1 MAAWTTYRDAALG
14 PRTNTPLSIRLPISS
29 SSEGGLGHSGR
40 LYDWATGKLLAKTNK
55 FIDTSCPGPW
65 QWVSVHFRCGTGSQG
80 LAGLVCPHG
89 LISCRGGPHIS
100 NALAA
105 WHAVVTPIQPLT
117 VLCA

>member
-1 MAAWTTYRDAALG
+1 MAASTTYRDAPLG

-29 SSEGGLGHSGR
+29 SFSEGGLGHSGR

-65 QWVSVHFRCGTGSQG
+65 QWVSVHFRCGAGSQG
-80 LAGLVCPHG
+80 LASLLPMPCA
-89 LISCRGGPHIS
+89 RAPHIS